1 MISAGYDNRD
11 YCIDGCASSSRFF
24 KSTISTSQDAEIGDG
39 GERFRQV
46 PELNFKSG
54 GENYSVANRFHH
66 KYRSL
71 KITK

>member
-24 KSTISTSQDAEIGDG
+24 KKAQLAQVKMRRSDG

-46 PELNFKSG
+46 PELNFNSG

-66 KYRSL
+66 K
-71 KITK
+71 